1 MIWDLMRGQRLRYG
15 GAVLALVLGSCSMYL
30 VPLIPQIALDGVL
43 GSPDAEGSRL
53 TTWAVE
59 TFGGREFLRANLWGF
74 GAAILLVTAV
84 AGVFTYLRGRW
95 SATASEGICRDLRDR
110 LYGHLERLPC
120 RYHDNASTGD
130 LVQRCSSDVETFRQF
145 LAAQAVEIGRAVF
158 MMLVPIPLMLALS
171 VKMTIVSVVIIPPIF
186 LFSFIYFRRVRH
198 AFLLTDEAEG
208 RLTATVQENLTG
220 IRVVRAFARQ
230 EFENDK
236 LAAKNAEHRDL
247 DYRLYRLMAT
257 YWSVSDLMCM
267 GQKALVLGAGGY
279 WLATGQLQVGTFYFF
294 LAAVNMFV
302 WPMRMMGRILT
313 QLGKATVAIGRI
325 GEIIDHP
332 VESLPDEPTAL
343 PEPVEGGLVF
353 QNVTFS
359 HGDSDGNTYVDS
371 DGTERHTLDDVS
383 FEAEPGQ
390 TVALLG
396 PSGAGKSTIVS
407 LILRFYDPQS
417 GAIRLDD
424 VDIARLPREDVRR
437 QIAVVMQEPFLYSKS
452 VGENVR
458 LGRSSADHDEIVGAT
473 SVAAVHESIE
483 QFDEGYDT
491 LVGERGVTLSGGQRQ
506 RVALARALLDEPA
519 LLILD
524 DALSAVDTDT
534 EGLILDALRA
544 RAGRCTTLLIAH
556 RLSTLLHADKILV
569 IDEGRIVQEGTHDTL
584 SREPGM
590 YRRLWRIQ
598 SAHAAA
604 LEEDL
609 AKEQPAQVTAN
620 ESVGEPAGG
629 PAGRKEADDVRLRTS

>member
-1 MIWDLMRGQRLRYG
+1 MPHSIAMIWELMRGQRLRYG
-15 GAVLALVLGSCSMYL
+15 GAVLALVLGSCSMYI

-43 GSPDAEGSRL
+43 GDPEAGGSRL
-53 TTWAVE
+53 TSWAVE
-59 TFGGREFLRANLWGF
+59 TFGGREFLRRNLWGF

-84 AGVFTYLRGRW
+84 AGGFTYLRGRW

-171 VKMTIVSVVIIPPIF
+171 VKMTIVSVAIIPPIF
-186 LFSFIYFRRVRH
+186 LFSFIYFRRVRY

-230 EFENDK
+230 DFENEK
-236 LAAKNAEHRDL
+236 LAGKNAEHRDL

-267 GQKALVLGAGGY
+267 GQKALVLGAGGF

-332 VESLPDEPTAL
+332 VESVPA
-343 PEPVEGGLVF
+343 EPVALAEPVRGALSF
-353 QNVTFS
+353 ENVTFS
-359 HGDSDGNTYVDS
+359 HGGD
-371 DGTERHTLDDVS
+371 RHTLNDVS
-383 FEAEPGQ
+383 FGAEPGQ
-390 TVALLG
+390 TIALLG

-407 LILRFYDPQS
+407 LILRFYDPDS
-417 GAIRLDD
+417 GTIRLDGT
-424 VDIARLPREDVRR
+424 DIERVPREDVRR
-437 QIAVVMQEPFLYSKS
+437 QIAVVMQEPFLYSKT
-452 VGENVR
+452 VAENVR
-458 LGRSSADHDEIVGAT
+458 LGRSSADHDEIVEAT
-473 SVAAVHESIE
+473 RVAAVHESIE
-483 QFDEGYDT
+483 EFDEGYDT

-569 IDEGRIVQEGTHDTL
+569 IDDGRIVQEGTHETL
-584 SREPGM
+584 SKEPGL
-590 YRRLWRIQ
+590 YRRLWEIQ
-598 SAHAAA
+598 SAQAAA
-604 LEEDL
+604 LEHDL
-609 AKEQPAQVTAN
+609 AQEQPAAVPA
-620 ESVGEPAGG
+620 SVE
-629 PAGRKEADDVRLRTS
+629 GR